1 MGNNLSMSPNEY
13 QPTAPGRLVPIEIE
27 ERYVG
32 RGGDASQG
40 ERRERVTR
48 GHAFVPD
55 PLPDGIDAPTL
66 LGAIGV
72 ELEAASRGLGQLNG
86 IVALERVPTSVVRL
100 LSGPLVRREAV
111 VSSRIEGTT
120 ASGRDVALLEAGV
133 AGADE
138 TSGEVWNYVRALEHA
153 LAAERA
159 PDVELACAMHEVLFE
174 GVEGHEGQ
182 AGRVREVQ
190 NWIGTPGSRFL
201 GARYVPPPA
210 REVRGCLE
218 ALERAWR
225 EGLEGLP
232 RVVTIALTHYQ
243 FEAVHPFL
251 DGNGRIGR
259 LLILV
264 ELVRSGLLSAPV
276 IHLSGSF
283 EANRREYYDAMKRVS
298 THGDWVG
305 WVRLFLDAVARQ
317 AGESARIIVDVLE
330 ERERVMT
337 EIAEWPEGV
346 ARLVDL
352 LIESPAM
359 TVSRAEKLLDVSNPT
374 ARNYLERLEGIG
386 FVRELTGGEYAKV
399 WGAVRILDLIE
410 GGAG

>member
-1 MGNNLSMSPNEY
+1 M
-13 QPTAPGRLVPIEIE
+13 PTEVV

-32 RGGDASQG
+32 RGVDASG
-40 ERRERVTR
+40 PRGGHVSR

-55 PLPDGIDAPTL
+55 PLLDGIDVGAL
-66 LGAIGV
+66 LGAVGV
-72 ELEAASRGLGQLNG
+72 ELEAASRGLGQLEG
-86 IVALERVPTSVVRL
+86 VVTHERVPRAVVRL

-133 AGADE
+133 ASEDE
-138 TSGEVWNYVRALEHA
+138 TSGEVWNYVRALEHG
-153 LAAERA
+153 LAAGRS
-159 PDVELACAMHEVLFE
+159 PDVELACAMHEVLFDGIE
-174 GVEGHEGQ
+174 SHAGQ

-190 NWIGTPGSRFL
+190 NWIGAPGSRFL

-210 REVRGCLE
+210 GEVRGCLE
-218 ALERAWR
+218 ALERVWR
-225 EGLEGLP
+225 EGLGGMEGLP
-232 RVVTIALTHYQ
+232 RIVTIALTHYQ
-243 FEAVHPFL
+243 FEAIHPFL
-251 DGNGRIGR
+251 DGNGRVGR

-283 EANRREYYDAMKRVS
+283 EANRRAYYDAMKRVS

-305 WVRLFLDAVARQ
+305 WVRLFLEAVARQ
-317 AGESARIIVDVLE
+317 AGESARIIVDVLD
-330 ERERVMT
+330 ERERVMK
-337 EIAEWPEGV
+337 EIEGWPEGV

-359 TVSRAEKLLDVSNPT
+359 TASRAEKLLDVSNPT
-374 ARNYLERLEGIG
+374 ARSYLERLEGIG
-386 FVRELTGGEYAKV
+386 FVRELTGGEYGKV
-399 WGAVRILDLIE
+399 WGAERILELIE